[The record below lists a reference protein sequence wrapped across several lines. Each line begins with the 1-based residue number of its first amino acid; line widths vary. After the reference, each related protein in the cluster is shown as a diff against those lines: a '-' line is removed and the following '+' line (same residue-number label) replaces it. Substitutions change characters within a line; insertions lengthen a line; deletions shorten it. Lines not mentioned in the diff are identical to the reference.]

1 MSSHIIVVLNCVVFC
16 LFVCLFVCFQYA
28 DNVENHEIEMQP
40 NKAYETVTRPC
51 SSRPAISKP
60 DYEALDHLA

>member
-1 MSSHIIVVLNCVVFC
+1 MSSHIIVVYLIVLFFC
-16 LFVCLFVCFQYA
+16 LFVCLFFFQYA
-28 DNVENHEIEMQP
+28 DNVENREIEMQP

-60 DYEALDHLA
+60 DYEALDHLG

>member
-1 MSSHIIVVLNCVVFC
+1 MSLHIIVVLICVAF
-16 LFVCLFVCFQYA
+16 FFFFFFQYA
-28 DNVENHEIEMQP
+28 DNVENREIEMQP

-51 SSRPAISKP
+51 SSKPAISKP